1 MAIRTLIFD
10 FGRVLGHFDHRLV
23 SHRLSAHSDLPQSE
37 LHSILFGSQLEDDY
51 EAGRLSTDAFLD
63 QVQAACRLRCS
74 RAELI
79 AAYSDM
85 FWPNDDVCAL
95 VPRLKPPYRLLL
107 LSNTNDLHARQ
118 FLPQFRDV
126 LAHFDALVLSHEV
139 GARKPS
145 AAVYTRCQELAECSP
160 EECVFIDDL
169 AANVAGARAF
179 GWQGIVYT
187 DIANLRRRL
196 TELGVGG

>member
-1 MAIRTLIFD
+1 MPIRPLLFH

-23 SHRLSAHSDLPQSE
+23 SHRLSAHSDLSQPE
-37 LHSILFGSQLEDDY
+37 IHALLFGSRLEDDY

-74 RAELI
+74 RSELI

-95 VPRLKPPYRLLL
+95 VPGLKPPYRLLL

-118 FLPQFRDV
+118 FLPQFREV
-126 LAHFDALVLSHEV
+126 LTHFDALVLSH
-139 GARKPS
+139 
-145 AAVYTRCQELAECSP
+145 
-160 EECVFIDDL
+160 
-169 AANVAGARAF
+169 
-179 GWQGIVYT
+179 
-187 DIANLRRRL
+187 
-196 TELGVGG
+196 